1 MRVSAKAMS
10 VFCPHCQKRAP
21 LESLRITGSH
31 PGRTLSTCG
40 DIHIEPTARLNLDI
54 YATNVVVNGWV
65 RGGVSA
71 GASIEVGPQGFIV
84 GDVKAP
90 KIIVRD
96 GGVIQGRCEM
106 TRKAMPP
113 GVTAPPTHDE
123 PQPA

>member
-1 MRVSAKAMS
+1 MMRVSAKAMS

-31 PGRTLSTCG
+31 PGRILATCG
-40 DIHIEPTARLNLDI
+40 DIHIEPSARLNLDI
-54 YATNVVVNGWV
+54 YATHVFVNGRV

-71 GASIEVGPQGFIV
+71 GASVEVGPSGFV
-84 GDVKAP
+84 EGDIRAP

-113 GVTAPPTHDE
+113 GVIQTEVKVEA
-123 PQPA
+123 